1 MSRVIPPDV
10 ALWAT
15 ERLRGELAGQ
25 YPGLQVDIR
34 VPAGYRGDWPLIVIR
49 DDGGGQEGPLLFDRS
64 LGVTVHYG
72 PIDDPYPARQLAAAV
87 YASLTDTSIPYEAGP
102 VASITSDGCNGPY
115 PVTGQDLDAAW
126 YMTVEYQAV
135 GTIQTQQG
143 ANNG

>member
-10 ALWAT
+10 ALWAS
-15 ERLRGELAGQ
+15 ERLREELAGQ
-25 YPGLQVDIR
+25 YPDLQVDIR
-34 VPAGYRGDWPLIVIR
+34 VPDGYRGEYPLIVIR
-49 DDGGGQEGPLLFDRS
+49 DDGGSQEERLLFDRS

-72 PIDDPYPARQLAAAV
+72 PIDDPYPARQLADAV

-135 GTIQTQQG
+135 GTIINKE
-143 ANNG
+143 APNG